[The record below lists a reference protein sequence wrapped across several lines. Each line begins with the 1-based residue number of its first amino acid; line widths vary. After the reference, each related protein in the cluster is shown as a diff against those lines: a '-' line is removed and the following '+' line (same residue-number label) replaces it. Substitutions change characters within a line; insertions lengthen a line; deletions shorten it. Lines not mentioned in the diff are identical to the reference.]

1 MTEKTLLLVAL
12 ALTVTTFLGFWIR
25 SLRGT
30 SPGRPSLLELFVG
43 FITNFFDTLGIGSYA
58 PTTSFFKLKGIV
70 PDERIPGTL
79 TIGHTPPTVTQA
91 FIFIT
96 LVTVAPA
103 TLIGLIAAAVAG
115 AWLGAGTVAAWPR
128 RNIQIGMGV
137 ALLAAAGLF
146 VLANLGIAPGGGE
159 ALGLAGIKLA
169 VGLAGSFVLGA
180 MMTIGVGYYGPCMIM
195 ISLLGMNSKT
205 AFPIMMGACAFLMP
219 ISGLKFLRAGSY
231 APRPA
236 LGLALGGFPAVLIA
250 AFIVKALPLA
260 TVRWLVVV
268 VVLYS
273 ATQMLRSAW
282 AEAQPGAR

>member
-1 MTEKTLLLVAL
+1 MTAKTLLLVAL

-43 FITNFFDTLGIGSYA
+43 FVTNFFDTLGIGSYA

-79 TIGHTPPTVTQA
+79 TIGHTVPTVTQA

-159 ALGLAGIKLA
+159 ALGLTGIKLA

>member
-1 MTEKTLLLVAL
+1 MTPKTLLLAAL
-12 ALTVTTFLGFWIR
+12 ALTVVVFLVSWIR
-25 SLRGT
+25 NLREAA
-30 SPGRPSLLELFVG
+30 PGRPSPLETFVG
-43 FITNFFDTLGIGSYA
+43 FLTNFFDTLGIGSYA
-58 PTTSFFKLKGIV
+58 PTTSLFKLKGLV

-79 TIGHTPPTVTQA
+79 TIGHSLPTVTQA

-137 ALLAAAGLF
+137 ALLAAAALF

-159 ALGLAGIKLA
+159 ALGLSGVKFA

-219 ISGLKFLRAGSY
+219 ISSLKFMRAGSY

-236 LGLALGGFPAVLIA
+236 LGLAAGGIPAVLLA
-250 AFIVKALPLA
+250 AFIVKELPLA

-273 ATQMLRSAW
+273 ATQMLRSAY
-282 AEAQPGAR
+282 AESQPARR

>member
-1 MTEKTLLLVAL
+1 MTAKTMLLTAL
-12 ALTVTTFLGFWIR
+12 ALTVTTFVVVWFR
-25 SLRGT
+25 SFRST
-30 SPGRPSLLELFVG
+30 FPGRPSPLEVFTG

-58 PTTSFFKLKGIV
+58 PTTSIFKLKAIV

-79 TIGHTPPTVTQA
+79 TIGHSLPTITQA

-115 AWLGAGTVAAWPR
+115 AWLGAGTVANWPR
-128 RNIQIGMGV
+128 RNVQVGMGV

-146 VLANLGIAPGGGE
+146 VLTNLGIAPGGGE
-159 ALGLAGIKLA
+159 ALGLTGAKLA
-169 VGLAGSFVLGA
+169 VGLAGSFFLGA

-219 ISGLKFLRAGSY
+219 ISGLKFLRAASY

-236 LGLALGGFPAVLIA
+236 LGLAAGGIPAVLLA
-250 AFIVKALPLA
+250 AFIVKELDLE

-282 AEAQPGAR
+282 VEAQPNRR

>member
-1 MTEKTLLLVAL
+1 MTPKTLLLAAL
-12 ALTVTTFLGFWIR
+12 ALTVLTFLAFWVG
-25 SLRGT
+25 SLRRAA
-30 SPGRPSLLELFVG
+30 PGRPSPLEAFVG
-43 FITNFFDTLGIGSYA
+43 FVTNFFDTLGIGSYA
-58 PTTSFFKLKGIV
+58 PTTSLFKLKGLV
-70 PDERIPGTL
+70 ADEQIPGTL
-79 TIGHTPPTVTQA
+79 TIGHSLPTVTQA

-115 AWLGAGTVAAWPR
+115 AWLGAGTVASWPR
-128 RNIQIGMGV
+128 RNIQVGMGV
-137 ALLAAAGLF
+137 ALVVAAGLF

-159 ALGLAGIKLA
+159 ALGLTGVKLA
-169 VGLAGSFVLGA
+169 VGLAGSFFLGA

-219 ISGLKFLRAGSY
+219 ISGLKFMRARSY

-236 LGLALGGFPAVLIA
+236 LGLALGGIPAVLIA
-250 AFIVKALPLA
+250 AFIVKELPLE

-273 ATQMLRSAW
+273 ASQMLRSAYL
-282 AEAQPGAR
+282 EARGATR

>member
-1 MTEKTLLLVAL
+1 MTAKTLLLVAL

-43 FITNFFDTLGIGSYA
+43 FVTNFFDTLGIGSYA

-159 ALGLAGIKLA
+159 ALGLTGIKLA